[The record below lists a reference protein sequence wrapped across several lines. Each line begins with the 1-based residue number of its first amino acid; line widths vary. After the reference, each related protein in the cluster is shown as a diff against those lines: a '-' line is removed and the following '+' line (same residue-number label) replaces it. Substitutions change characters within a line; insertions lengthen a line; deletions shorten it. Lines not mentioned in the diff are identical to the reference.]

1 MGYTSKEN
9 LISKLEGH
17 FTIEELKFLEDS
29 IEEHKELGNDV
40 VLKIG
45 AIDEM
50 EKIGI
55 LSKFYTICKNH
66 GFFPQWIENVE
77 QGIDK
82 II

>member
-9 LISKLEGH
+9 LMSRLEGH
-17 FTIEELKFLEDS
+17 FTSEELEFLKES

-40 VLKIG
+40 VLKLGTINK
-45 AIDEM
+45 M
-50 EKIGI
+50 EKMGI

-82 II
+82 IN